1 MFSFAKHYRECKA
14 KRNTMPKLAY
24 TDVYDGSVVFLNYF
38 KRKRHFDG
46 NKFF

>member
-1 MFSFAKHYRECKA
+1 MLHKHFKECKA

-38 KRKRHFDG
+38 KGKHHFDG
-46 NKFF
+46 TKFF